1 MLPPFLYFVQAFEH
15 ANCAKKLAKEIGCR
29 VKYKKQKFEEVAPM
43 PTKKIMENAKTKMEK
58 TKDVLRADL
67 MAIRAG
73 RANPQL
79 LDRITVDYY
88 GTPTP
93 LKNVANISAPE
104 PRVLQ
109 INPWDAK
116 MVKDIS
122 KAILASDL
130 GLTPSN
136 DGKVIRLMLP
146 ELTAE
151 RRKELTKLV
160 RKTAEES
167 KVAVRS
173 IRRDAVE
180 QIKKMKKNSEITED
194 DQKKGEEA
202 IQKVTDAAVK
212 DIDKICAEKEKEIM
226 DVK

>member
-1 MLPPFLYFVQAFEH
+1 
-15 ANCAKKLAKEIGCR
+15 
-29 VKYKKQKFEEVAPM
+29 M
-43 PTKKIMENAKTKMEK
+43 PTKKIQENAKAKMEK
-58 TKDVLRADL
+58 TKDVLRSDL

-88 GTPTP
+88 GSQTP
-93 LKNVANISAPE
+93 LKSVANISAPE

-109 INPWDAK
+109 INPFEARL
-116 MVKDIS
+116 VKDIS

-173 IRRDAVE
+173 IRRDAVD

-194 DQKKGEEA
+194 DQKKAEDA
-202 IQKVTDAAVK
+202 IQKLTDANIK
-212 DIDKICAEKEKEIM
+212 DIDKITADKEKEIM
-226 DVK
+226 EVK

>member
-1 MLPPFLYFVQAFEH
+1 
-15 ANCAKKLAKEIGCR
+15 
-29 VKYKKQKFEEVAPM
+29 M
-43 PTKKIMENAKTKMEK
+43 PTKKIQENAKVKMEK
-58 TKDVLRADL
+58 TKEALRADL

-88 GTPTP
+88 GTPTA
-93 LKNVANISAPE
+93 LKGLANISAPE

-116 MVKDIS
+116 MIKEIS
-122 KAILASDL
+122 RAIQASDL

-136 DGKVIRLMLP
+136 DGTVIRLMLP

-167 KVAVRS
+167 KVAIRN
-173 IRRDAVE
+173 IRRDAVD

-202 IQKVTDAAVK
+202 IQKLTDNNIK
-212 DIDKICAEKEKEIM
+212 DVDKITADKEKEIM
-226 DVK
+226 EVK